1 VAIVRLE
8 QLYPNPRKQ
17 DAALREKY
25 ADAEWIWV
33 QEEAANMG
41 AWITVRDRFEGVGFR
56 LVSRKE
62 SASPA
67 TGLAA
72 RHKAIQQSLVADA
85 FAGQ

>member
-1 VAIVRLE
+1 
-8 QLYPNPRKQ
+8 
-17 DAALREKY
+17 
-25 ADAEWIWV
+25 
-33 QEEAANMG
+33 MG